1 MIKLKV
7 KSYKEISN
15 FIRDEKDLFFSTI
28 IECIEEAWKINL
40 NSILVAEFDI
50 VGDIMTIEIEKKD
63 WSESLHVALYYYED
77 IEKYEKCTKIR
88 NLIDDIYDGI
98 SFDR

>member
-7 KSYKEISN
+7 KSYKEVSD

-28 IECIEEAWKINL
+28 IDCIEEAWVLNL

-50 VGDIMTIEIEKKD
+50 VGDVMTIQIEDSD
-63 WSESLHVALYYYED
+63 WSESLHVALYYYEE
-77 IEKYEKCTKIR
+77 IEKYEKCSKIR
-88 NLIDDIYDGI
+88 NLINDLYGGI
-98 SFDR
+98 EFAR

>member
-7 KSYKEISN
+7 KSYKEVSD

-28 IECIEEAWKINL
+28 INCIEEAWTLNL

-50 VGDIMTIEIEKKD
+50 LGDVMTIQIEDSD
-63 WSESLHVALYYYED
+63 WCESLHVALYYYED
-77 IEKYEKCTKIR
+77 IEKYEKCSKIR
-88 NLIDDIYDGI
+88 NLINDLYGGVEF
-98 SFDR
+98 SR

>member
-77 IEKYEKCTKIR
+77 IEKYEKCTRIR
-88 NLIDDIYDGI
+88 NLIDDIYGGI
-98 SFDR
+98 SFSR